1 MMNLGDLPYA
11 SGVPD
16 EVSRGFSQAEQLY
29 SPARMSQ
36 AIDRMAIGITVA
48 LQDQNPVLLSL
59 LPGGLFLTG
68 QLMARLVMPMQIGYL
83 DIGGSAESRH
93 EPQASWR
100 NSSHPELRGRNVLLV
115 GDVLNCASAL
125 QALRDWLLT
134 QEVASSHYAVMVEQ
148 PAADSFNHSTVA
160 DFVGVEAP
168 DRPIFGCGTD
178 FFGYGRNLPA
188 LYAIAR

>member
-1 MMNLGDLPYA
+1 MNLGDLPFA

-16 EVSRGFSQAEQLY
+16 EVSRGFSQAQQLY
-29 SPARMSQ
+29 SPVQVSQ
-36 AIDRMAIGITVA
+36 AIDRMAVQITA
-48 LQDQNPVLLSL
+48 DLQDQNPVLLSL
-59 LPGGLFLTG
+59 VPGGFFLTG
-68 QLMARLVMPMQIGYL
+68 QLMGRLVMPMQIGYL
-83 DIGGSAESRH
+83 DIGGSAESQH

-115 GDVLNCASAL
+115 GDVLNCASTL

-134 QEVASSHYAVMVEQ
+134 QEVASSHYAVMVEH
-148 PAADSFNHSTVA
+148 PAADSSNRSAVA

-168 DRPIFGCGTD
+168 NRRIFGCGTD
-178 FFGYGRNLPA
+178 FCGYGRNLPA